1 MAIFMAILPGMAESY
16 STVAT
21 SNPYSKVT
29 GNNTATNVTLNN
41 VDWSVTF
48 DCKST
53 SQDVSWIGGD
63 ASADNKQYAQFGTS
77 SNNLKKLTFTTAG
90 FNSYKID
97 KIRVRFANASK
108 DARASVIAKVGDVTS
123 TSTAAKVFSSGN
135 GYDNFTNAE
144 FEFGVSGNIT
154 IEFSNTATK
163 GGLILRWIEVQ
174 YSTSGAGD
182 TQAAPGFVTI
192 TPASGSIDTETAIS
206 IAADPDANPA
216 ATITYTIDGGAEQT
230 YSAPFTLTEGEH
242 TVKATATN
250 SEGSISETA
259 TYTVTKYVAPATTT
273 ATITFTNHTNDA
285 NWGFSATN
293 TNRNWTSDDG
303 KFTFPATA
311 AIKLESGSSGTTYPT
326 MQSGG
331 MRIYY
336 SSRSGI
342 TVNAPKG
349 YTFVSLSYTLDDSKD
364 IKVDG
369 NKPTNKKYTFTGSP
383 KSFLMTAAS
392 ANATIKTLT
401 IVLKADGPAVPA
413 DPVFSVAEGDVEYN
427 TQVTVSSEGATSLT
441 YTIDY
446 NDNEKADVIEEVDGD
461 SYTFNVDY
469 DCQVSVLASND
480 AGDSKEVSNLYYI
493 IRPTVTFD
501 PAAGEIAK
509 GTKVKFSAPKA
520 SKYVYSVLDENIE
533 TLVEETTIDGE
544 FGEYTV
550 TQNATIS
557 VKAYLPNGYANE
569 HFDEATYT
577 VVVPADPATPTFSI
591 ADGSAVTPG
600 TKVTIH
606 SANAQKLAITEYSI
620 TGHPMEPIE
629 IEGDTYT
636 ITIDRMHRRFSAVG
650 STADAL
656 NPESDPAEAFFN
668 LKGRQAVSGES
679 FALIKSAA
687 DLYDGMEFLMGVEE
701 HTDSKGV
708 TTNYNRVM
716 STSSNTKSR
725 IWYGTDAE
733 FADGIVT
740 PPADALTLVLEDA
753 GNGKWLIKTKEAITF
768 RNKGEKPNV
777 TEVGYFYDNSN
788 VNFGDQ
794 NYLQMSTEPLSF
806 ANIEIDAATG
816 DATIIF
822 DGIESGSSTIG
833 GDYVIRYNSDY
844 TTRGFS
850 MYAKTATQ
858 YPLARLYAKA
868 GSEPEVIE
876 PYQMTYSYTQG
887 TPAAKGAR
895 AAAATETTLA
905 MEGAT
910 DNDINGIHNFTL
922 TGVENVMGSMS
933 VTIPDGEN
941 GQKLVGHNCEEN
953 YVETEFHQ
961 ADGTAGCAE
970 EHSPIVFVESNS
982 PITLTHAESA
992 TALPITTNPNE
1003 YHGFYINHPK
1013 ADVSVELN
1021 PFRSAKLTFIGEE
1034 IPTGIEGVATDTEAG
1049 EETFYNLQGV
1059 RVNKQNMMPGIYVR
1073 VVGTTAT
1080 KVAVR

>member
-1 MAIFMAILPGMAESY
+1 MAIFMAILPGMAESSY
-16 STVAT
+16 SITFKSNSNT
-21 SNPYSKVT
+21 SDGNPHTTSTAISTIVEEGAEYLSKVT
-29 GNNTATNVTLNN
+29 AASNTYL
-41 VDWSVTF
+41 
-48 DCKST
+48 
-53 SQDVSWIGGD
+53 G
-63 ASADNKQYAQFGTS
+63 
-77 SNNLKKLTFTTAG
+77 KKPNG
-90 FNSYKID
+90 M
-97 KIRVRFANASK
+97 
-108 DARASVIAKVGDVTS
+108 KVG
-123 TSTAAKVFSSGN
+123 KSGS
-135 GYDNFTNAE
+135 A
-144 FEFGVSGNIT
+144 GNIT
-154 IEFSNTATK
+154 FALSDKGKVKATK
-163 GGLILRWIEVQ
+163 IVVNAAQ
-174 YSTSGAGD
+174 YSSNKAVKLNVNNAGNQDLTSATFSDYTYQINDNITELKFATTNYSFVKSVTVYYDDGGSGD
-182 TQAAPGFVTI
+182 TKAAPEFVTI
-192 TPASGSIDTETAIS
+192 TPSSGTIDTNTAIS
-206 IAADPDANPA
+206 IAADPAANPA

-230 YSAPFTLTEGEH
+230 YADPFTLPEGEH
-242 TVKATATN
+242 TVVATATN
-250 SEGSISETA
+250 SEGSVSETA
-259 TYTVTKYVAPATTT
+259 TYTVTKYVAPATVT
-273 ATITFTNHTNDA
+273 ATITFTKHTNDA
-285 NWGFSATN
+285 NWKFSADN
-293 TNRNWTSDDG
+293 TKRNWTSDDG
-303 KFTFPATA
+303 KFIFPATA
-311 AIKLESGSSGTTYPT
+311 AIKLESGSTGSTYPT
-326 MQSGG
+326 MVNAG

-342 TVNAPKG
+342 TVNAPEG
-349 YTFVSLSYTLDDSKD
+349 YTFASVSYTLDDSKD
-364 IKVDG
+364 IKIDG
-369 NKPTNKKYTFTGSP
+369 KNPTNKKYSFTDSP
-383 KSFLMTAAS
+383 KSFLITAAS

-401 IVLKADGPAVPA
+401 IVLNAAGPAVPA

-427 TQVTVSSEGATSLT
+427 TKVTVSSEGATSLS
-441 YTIDY
+441 YMIEY
-446 NDNEKADVIEEVDGD
+446 NGNEKETVIDEVVGD
-461 SYTFNVDY
+461 RYTFNVDY
-469 DCQVSVLASND
+469 DCQVTVQASND
-480 AGDSKEVSNLYYI
+480 AGDSKEVSNLYYV

-509 GTKVKFSAPKA
+509 GTKVKFSAPNA
-520 SKYVYSVLDENIE
+520 TKYVYSVLDENIE
-533 TLVEETTIDGE
+533 TLVDETTIEGE

-557 VKAYLPNGYANE
+557 VKAYLPNGYAKE
-569 HFDEATYT
+569 RFDEATYT

-650 STADAL
+650 SSAEAL
-656 NPESDPAEAFFN
+656 NPESESAEAFFN

-679 FALIKSAA
+679 FALVKSAA

-701 HTDSKGV
+701 FTDPKGE
-708 TTNYNRVM
+708 TFNYNRVM
-716 STSSNTKSR
+716 STSSNTYSR
-725 IWYGTDAE
+725 IWYGTDAV

-753 GNGKWLIKTKEAITF
+753 GNGKWRIKTKEAITF
-768 RNKGEKPNV
+768 KNKGSKQDEV
-777 TEVGYFYDNSN
+777 TAVGYFYDNSN
-788 VNFGDQ
+788 INFGEQ

-806 ANIEIDAATG
+806 ANIEIDATTG

-833 GDYVIRYNSDY
+833 GDYVIRYNSTS

-850 MYAKTATQ
+850 MYSKTYTS

-868 GSEPEVIE
+868 GSEPEVVE
-876 PYQMTYSYTQG
+876 PYQMTYTYSQG

-905 MEGAT
+905 MEGT

-922 TGVENVMGSMS
+922 TGVENVMGTMS

>member
-1 MAIFMAILPGMAESY
+1 MAIFMAILPGMAESSY
-16 STVAT
+16 SITFKSNSNT
-21 SNPYSKVT
+21 SDGNTHTTSTAISTIVEDGAEYLSKVT
-29 GNNTATNVTLNN
+29 AASNTYLGP
-41 VDWSVTF
+41 
-48 DCKST
+48 K
-53 SQDVSWIGGD
+53 
-63 ASADNKQYAQFGTS
+63 
-77 SNNLKKLTFTTAG
+77 
-90 FNSYKID
+90 D
-97 KIRVRFANASK
+97 KGM
-108 DARASVIAKVGDVTS
+108 KVG
-123 TSTAAKVFSSGN
+123 KSGK
-135 GYDNFTNAE
+135 A
-144 FEFGVSGNIT
+144 GNIT
-154 IEFSNTATK
+154 FALSDKGKVKATK
-163 GGLILRWIEVQ
+163 IVVNAAQ
-174 YSTSGAGD
+174 YSNNKAVKLNVNEAGDQDLTSTTFSDYTYQINANITELKFATNNYSFVKSVTVYYDDGGSGD
-182 TQAAPGFVTI
+182 TQAAPAFVNI
-192 TPASGSIDTETAIS
+192 TPAGGTIDTKTPIS
-206 IAADPDANPA
+206 IAADPAANPA

-230 YSAPFTLTEGEH
+230 YSAPFTLSEGEH
-242 TVKATATN
+242 TIVATATN
-250 SEGSISETA
+250 SEGSVSERA
-259 TYTVTKYVAPATTT
+259 TYTVTAPVVVPGLYDHLINTNFTGMTYNVVKTWTANKPATSTQDNSG
-273 ATITFTNHTNDA
+273 AKYEAKA
-285 NWGFSATN
+285 NSNSGFQM
-293 TNRNWTSDDG
+293 RTSRG
-303 KFTFPATA
+303 CGVRVS
-311 AIKLESGSSGTTYPT
+311 E
-326 MQSGG
+326 
-331 MRIYY
+331 
-336 SSRSGI
+336 
-342 TVNAPKG
+342 APKG
-349 YTFVSLSYTLDDSKD
+349 YIVSEIEITMGNNVGGGVSIYTSDKPIAIPAEKASVTNATLIESGIKSNKTVNINAPYFIIVPTSDSYTVVSK
-364 IKVDG
+364 
-369 NKPTNKKYTFTGSP
+369 
-383 KSFLMTAAS
+383 A
-392 ANATIKTLT
+392 
-401 IVLKADGPAVPA
+401 IVKWVSDGPTVPA

-427 TQVTVSSEGATSLT
+427 TQVAVSSEGATSLS
-441 YTIDY
+441 YMIEY
-446 NDNEKADVIEEVDGD
+446 NGNEKESVIGDVEGD

-469 DCQVSVLASND
+469 DCQVSVQASND
-480 AGDSKEVSNLYYI
+480 AGNSKEVSNLYYV

-509 GTKVKFSAPKA
+509 GTKVKFSAPNA
-520 SKYVYSVLDENIE
+520 TKYVYSVLDENIE
-533 TLVEETTIDGE
+533 TLVDETTIDGE

-550 TQNATIS
+550 TRNATIS
-557 VKAYLPNGYANE
+557 VKAYLPNGYAKE

-606 SANAQKLAITEYSI
+606 SPNAQKLAITEYSI

-650 STADAL
+650 SSSEAL
-656 NPESDPAEAFFN
+656 NPESESAEAFFN

-679 FALIKSAA
+679 FALVKSAA

-701 HTDSKGV
+701 FTDAKGV
-708 TTNYNRVM
+708 TSNYNRVM
-716 STSSNTKSR
+716 STSSNTYSR
-725 IWYGTDAE
+725 IWYGTYAV

-753 GNGKWLIKTKEAITF
+753 GNGKWRIKTKEAITF
-768 RNKGEKPNV
+768 KNKGNSQDEV
-777 TEVGYFYDNSN
+777 TAIGYFYDSSN
-788 VNFGDQ
+788 INYSDH
-794 NYLQMSTEPLSF
+794 NYLQMSTEPLTV
-806 ANIEIDAATG
+806 ANIEIDAITG

-833 GDYVIRYNSDY
+833 GDYVIRYNSTS

-850 MYAKTATQ
+850 MYSKTNTS

-868 GSEPEVIE
+868 GSEPEVVE
-876 PYQMTYSYTQG
+876 PYQMTYTYSQG

-895 AAAATETTLA
+895 AVAPAETTLA
-905 MEGAT
+905 METAT

-922 TGVENVMGSMS
+922 TGVENVMGTMS

-1080 KVAVR
+1080 KVVVR